1 MCISDW
7 SSDVCSSDLPL
18 EQACAQL
25 FAHVLRDSLGGTR
38 DASDVLIPN
47 VDLSQLWPD
56 QLESYLAQGNAAASS
71 LKRGHAVRQ
80 LACTPTQVDVDGM
93 PFDAAVL
100 AANAPGSHKQIGRAH
115 V

>member
-1 MCISDW
+1 MRISDW
-7 SSDVCSSDLPL
+7 SSDVCSSDLCLAALNTPL

-80 LACTPTQVDVDGM
+80 
-93 PFDAAVL
+93 
-100 AANAPGSHKQIGRAH
+100 QIGRASCRERVCTPCRSGWARYH
-115 V
+115 GKKKE